1 MVFRW
6 SIVMV
11 YGCNCF
17 DCALCRSILKLST
30 LLIRSTTTNK
40 QGCASLVLRSVGICL
55 FDDLW
60 KTSQSPEVVVGVVVD
75 VELVEVSGLGGQGHS
90 SKIGG
95 LRGPLTQS

>member
-1 MVFRW
+1 MR
-6 SIVMV
+6 IV
-11 YGCNCF
+11 
-17 DCALCRSILKLST
+17 I
-30 LLIRSTTTNK
+30 
-40 QGCASLVLRSVGICL
+40 VLRSVGICL